1 VLSAPE
7 LEALVGAHQILHR
20 EGHGD
25 GILGHVS
32 LRDPEQAGF
41 WIKRADIGLDEV
53 VGAHSFMLLDL
64 DGVRLYGDGPCH
76 SEWPIHAETMRA
88 HRHINSV
95 VHTHAP
101 SSALLASPKQP
112 LVGFTSEGAY
122 FGSTP
127 VPLFDGG
134 KAHIDEASR
143 ARRMAA
149 ALNGGLALL
158 IRNHGLLTCGLT
170 VAQATV
176 VAFYLERAASI
187 QIRALSLGV
196 NCCPADPDYVS
207 GRAAMLHDP
216 SFVERTFAYLA
227 RAASRDFGGAD
238 KK

>member
-1 VLSAPE
+1 MLSAPE

-101 SSALLASPKQP
+101 SSALLASTNEP

-158 IRNHGLLTCGLT
+158 IRNHASDLRPDRSSGDSRRLLSRAGGVDPNQSAKPRSELLPGRPRLRERSCGD
-170 VAQATV
+170 
-176 VAFYLERAASI
+176 AA
-187 QIRALSLGV
+187 
-196 NCCPADPDYVS
+196 
-207 GRAAMLHDP
+207 
-216 SFVERTFAYLA
+216 
-227 RAASRDFGGAD
+227 
-238 KK
+238 